1 VRINAQAARAPDGR
15 IIEASRGIFN
25 TWFASPVAAMPKSA
39 ADPRVRR
46 ILAMMMPLGPVEARR
61 MFGGYGF
68 YLGGTIFGLLFDGE
82 LFLKAD
88 AETKGDFER
97 RGLGPLTYE
106 GGKGQEIALPY
117 WQAPKSLLKDGPAL
131 CRWAKKAYGAG
142 LRADARKK
150 KKPAR
155 AATASAGSE
164 ESADAETSMPSTRAR
179 RPRYEPDF

>member
-1 VRINAQAARAPDGR
+1 
-15 IIEASRGIFN
+15 
-25 TWFASPVAAMPKSA
+25 MPKSRPQSKPKPKPDA
-39 ADPRVRR
+39 RVAR
-46 ILAMMMPLGPVEARR
+46 ILSLLVPLGPVEARR

-117 WQAPKSLLKDGPAL
+117 WRAPKSLLKDGRAL
-131 CRWAKKAYGAG
+131 CRWAEKAHGAG
-142 LRADARKK
+142 LR
-150 KKPAR
+150 
-155 AATASAGSE
+155 GSRDRV
-164 ESADAETSMPSTRAR
+164 S
-179 RPRYEPDF
+179 